1 MIIYIYIHI
10 IYIYIYIQICSP
22 PVIPVMDKAAN
33 GSESFTS
40 GGGQNGG
47 TCHATTAVFLDSFG
61 STATKLFWL
70 VVTGK

>member
-1 MIIYIYIHI
+1 MIIYIYSIYH

-40 GGGQNGG
+40 GGGQRWNMSCDNSG
-47 TCHATTAVFLDSFG
+47 LS
-61 STATKLFWL
+61 
-70 VVTGK
+70 